1 MKLLLQMSHLKTNL
15 VNILPQKY
23 HYVYRME
30 LSHAEGGQ
38 IQFNIWHTKLQ
49 QKDKSSTLVKLQIWI
64 LSRAMTECQ
73 KFYHFSF
80 LLGSNIYCNNILIL
94 LLEEG
99 MKSI

>member
-38 IQFNIWHTKLQ
+38 MQFNIWHTELQ
-49 QKDKSSTLVKLQIWI
+49 QKDKSST
-64 LSRAMTECQ
+64 
-73 KFYHFSF
+73 
-80 LLGSNIYCNNILIL
+80 
-94 LLEEG
+94 
-99 MKSI
+99 